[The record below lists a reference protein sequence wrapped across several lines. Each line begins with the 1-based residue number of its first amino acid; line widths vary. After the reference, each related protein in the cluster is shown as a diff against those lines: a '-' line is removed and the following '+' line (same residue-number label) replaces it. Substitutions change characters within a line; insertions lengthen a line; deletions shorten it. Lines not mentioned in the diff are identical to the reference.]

1 MTNNEHAIS
10 NIETMANNV
19 MSFRSYYYTDKDV
32 YAEVDDAAQEAEN
45 ALRKLAKKMRHYDT
59 GAHNVMTHFNAH
71 NPDLVRAINDAWKNP
86 LMRGNFGFVLGAIVE
101 RDREEVEDKLE
112 NFPESF
118 DETLAMASDILENIC
133 DDEDLKTILSFVG
146 YTRK

>member
-1 MTNNEHAIS
+1 MTNNEQAIT

-19 MSFRSYYYTDKDV
+19 MSFRSYYHTDKDV

-45 ALRKLAKKMRHYDT
+45 ALRKLAEKMRYYDPD
-59 GAHNVMTHFNAH
+59 AHDVMTHFNAH
-71 NPDLVRAINDAWKNP
+71 NPDLVRAINDAWKIP
-86 LMRGNFGFVLGAIVE
+86 TMRDNFGIVLAAIIE
-101 RDREEVEDKLE
+101 RDCDDVGDRLE
-112 NFPESF
+112 HFPESF
-118 DETLAMASDILENIC
+118 DETLVMAGDILEKVC

>member
-1 MTNNEHAIS
+1 MTNNEAIT

-19 MSFRSYYYTDKDV
+19 MAFRSYYHTDKDV

-45 ALRKLAKKMRHYDT
+45 ALRKLAEKMRYYDT
-59 GAHNVMTHFNAH
+59 NIHDVMTHFNGH

-86 LMRGNFGFVLGAIVE
+86 TMRDNIGIILGAIVE
-101 RDREEVEDKLE
+101 RDSEEVVEKCGR
-112 NFPESF
+112 FPQLF
-118 DETLAMASDILENIC
+118 KETLQMAGDILEKVC
-133 DDEDLKTILSFVG
+133 DDEDLKTILQFVG